1 MELSQ
6 RNLTFLAL
14 RGELIGTVIYTD
26 EGEFKVLELLDYDSM
41 THTFLLNVQDVNNI
55 KEITNR
61 DFSDKQRYTV
71 EQNEKREYPN
81 DKRLKPNKK

>member
-6 RNLTFLAL
+6 RNLTFLSL
-14 RGELIGTVIYTD
+14 RGELIGTTVYTD
-26 EGEFKVLELLDYDSM
+26 AGHFKVLELLDYDSM
-41 THTFLLNVQDVNNI
+41 THTFLLSVQNMDTLIVS
-55 KEITNR
+55 NR

-81 DKRLKPNKK
+81 DKRLKPSKSK